1 MAAGERRRV
10 DDRTL
15 REVVEETG
23 LTADYLRRHLL
34 AMGLPMPGLDEP
46 ALDDADVAAWRTI
59 KAVLDSGIPE
69 DTLLEM
75 VRVSGRGAARVAA
88 VALDIAGDDVT
99 AILGALGETPLRW
112 HLRERL
118 RREAIGRAEHAAGGL
133 TGTTEVAVGVVALV
147 EPDGRA
153 PHVTARFERL
163 ATEVAGPPVELVK
176 LVGDAALLVSPDPVA
191 LIEAAWALVGAAAAA
206 ADLPPARAGAALGP
220 SLHRGGDWFGA
231 PVDLAGRIARAAEPG
246 AVFADE
252 ALARRTSE
260 AVAWAPAGAKH
271 LGGGDEPVALHRLRG
286 ERTGAGG

>member
-1 MAAGERRRV
+1 MAAGETGRA

-34 AMGLPMPGLDEP
+34 AMGLPTPGLDEP

-59 KAVLDSGIPE
+59 KAVLDGGISE
-69 DTLLEM
+69 DALLEM

-88 VALDIAGDDVT
+88 VSAGIAGDDAT
-99 AILGALGETPLRW
+99 ALLGALGETPLRW

-118 RREAIGRAEHAAGGL
+118 RREAVGRGGPAE
-133 TGTTEVAVGVVALV
+133 TTEVAVGVVALA
-147 EPDGRA
+147 EPDGGA
-153 PHVTARFERL
+153 SFERL
-163 ATEVAGPPVELVK
+163 AAEVTGPPVELVK
-176 LVGDAALLVSPDPVA
+176 LIGDAALLVSPDPVA

-206 ADLPPARAGAALGP
+206 ADLPPARAGVALGP
-220 SLHRGGDWFGA
+220 ALRRAGDWFGA
-231 PVDLAGRIARAAEPG
+231 PVELAGRIAGAAEPG

-252 ALARRTSE
+252 ALARRTSD
-260 AVAWAPAGAKH
+260 AAAWAPAGAKR
-271 LGGGDEPVALHRLRG
+271 LEGGDAPVALHRLRG